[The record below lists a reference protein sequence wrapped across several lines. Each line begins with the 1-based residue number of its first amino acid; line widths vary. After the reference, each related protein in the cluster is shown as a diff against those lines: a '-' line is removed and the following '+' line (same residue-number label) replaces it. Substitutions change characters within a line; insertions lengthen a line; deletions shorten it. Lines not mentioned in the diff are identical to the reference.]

1 MSEMSVC
8 WQRRGGKLG
17 LASWLVVGGAIAL
30 ETNCA
35 VAQITP
41 DTTLPNNSRV
51 TPDGNTSII
60 EGGTQAGGNLF
71 HSFAQ
76 FSVPTGSSAHFNNA
90 ADVQNIISRV
100 TGGSVSNI
108 DGLISANGTANLF
121 LINPS
126 GIVFG
131 PNASLNIGGS
141 FVASTASSL
150 KFADGSQFSATP
162 AQSAPLL
169 TISVPIGLQ
178 YGANPGSIQ
187 VQGNGQ
193 GLRLTT
199 ELIDTTS
206 GLKVQPNQ
214 TLALV
219 GGDVSLEG
227 ATLKTPGGR
236 IELGS
241 VTGVGLVSLTPTS
254 KGFSLGYDQVQNFG
268 NIQLSQQAALD
279 SSGQGGGDI
288 QVWGKSVTLTNGS
301 QIEASTLGVEQG
313 GNLVVNAQDSVQL
326 IGISADKKFPSG
338 LFANAY
344 PSVTGA
350 AGNLTINTRELL
362 VRDGGQVSASTYGAG
377 NAGNV
382 TVRAD
387 SVQLIGASSID
398 PQSRSTLLSETYS
411 TGAAGNLTINTREL
425 LVQNGAYVGARTYSA
440 GNAGNLTVNANSV
453 QLTGNSPRGAASA
466 LIVTSEKPATGAG
479 GNLTI
484 NTSKLSLEDGAQ
496 VSTGTSSPLKGGD
509 LTVRADS
516 VQVIGTSTD
525 NVHSSLNT
533 NAFSTAT
540 GAAGNLTINTRE
552 LLVRDGG
559 QVSASSEGAGNAG
572 NITVRADSV
581 QLIGAS
587 SMNSSSANGNS
598 GDINIF
604 TGSLDVK
611 NGAQLNAATYGKG
624 DAGNVNINARDMIS
638 FDRGYVY
645 STVEEGAIGKGGDIR
660 ITTGDLSLTNGA
672 QLNAATYGKGDA
684 GNVNINARDMISFD
698 RGYVYSTVEE
708 GAIGKGGD
716 IRITTGDLSLTN
728 GAQLNATTYGKG
740 DGGSV
745 IIDARKSVSLD
756 GVFDGTLPSAVF
768 GGVGEGGEGKGGG
781 IHITTDELSV
791 TNGAQLQ
798 ASTGGIGDAGNMII
812 DARKSVSFD
821 GVIVGKFYTFNSYAA
836 SRVYDN
842 AQGKGG
848 NIHITTGEISLTN
861 GAQVFSDT
869 SGKGDAGNIQINAKN
884 SVSVSGTSLISGSS
898 SALFTFTNSTDK
910 GGNII
915 VDTSAFRTLDGGVL
929 NAQTFNDGDG
939 GSITV
944 RAKLVEV
951 LNGGQ
956 LLATSSGNGRAGK
969 ITVNA
974 AEMIVNGSDATYLD
988 RVEKFGIKVANA
1000 FGTKGV
1006 NNVNA
1011 DSGLFVRSESLGSAG
1026 DIEVTSPQIRLEN
1039 QGRFIAESASGN
1051 GGNITLG
1058 VGDLLLLRRGSL
1070 ISATAGTDK
1079 LGGNGGNITINVPNG
1094 FIVAAPKENSDI
1106 TANAFSGSGGRVT
1119 IDATGIFGM
1128 TPRSRE
1134 DLVRLLGANP
1144 DPQRLPTNDI
1154 TAISQTNPNL
1164 SGTVTVNTLGID
1176 PTQGL
1181 VSLPV
1186 IPVDTK
1192 VAQGCTASG
1201 TQAQSEFIITGRG
1214 GLPPNP
1220 GEPLSTDAVSVDLVT
1235 LPNKEA
1241 QHEERNSATQSQSH
1255 TREHSHKINFAN
1267 PPTQI
1272 VEAQGWIV
1280 NKNGDVELVA
1290 FAPTATPHNRR
1301 FNPASCQQE
1310 RK

>member
-8 WQRRGGKLG
+8 WQRRGWKLG

-51 TPDGNTSII
+51 TPSGNTSII

-108 DGLISANGTANLF
+108 DGLISASGTANLF

-193 GLRLTT
+193 GLRSTT

-236 IELGS
+236 IELAS

-268 NIQLSQQAALD
+268 NIQLSQQAAVD
-279 SSGQGGGDI
+279 SSGEGGGDI

-313 GNLVVNAQDSVQL
+313 SNLVVNAQDSVQL

-377 NAGNV
+377 NAGNI

-466 LIVTSEKPATGAG
+466 LIATSEKGATGAA

-484 NTSKLSLEDGAQ
+484 NISKLSLEDGAQ
-496 VSTGTSSPLKGGD
+496 VSAGTWGPLKGGN

-516 VQVIGTSTD
+516 VQVIGIGTSS
-525 NVHSSLNT
+525 VSSLNT

-552 LLVRDGG
+552 LLVQNGG
-559 QVSASSEGAGNAG
+559 EVSAIAYGVGNAG
-572 NITVRADSV
+572 NITVQADYV
-581 QLIGAS
+581 RLIGAS
-587 SMNSSSANGNS
+587 SMNSSSTNGNG

-611 NGAQLNAATYGKG
+611 NGAAFRINTYGKG

-645 STVEEGAIGKGGDIR
+645 STVEER
-660 ITTGDLSLTNGA
+660 
-672 QLNAATYGKGDA
+672 
-684 GNVNINARDMISFD
+684 
-698 RGYVYSTVEE
+698 
-708 GAIGKGGD
+708 AIGKGGD

-740 DGGSV
+740 DGGSMN
-745 IIDARKSVSLD
+745 IDARKSVSLD
-756 GVFDGTLPSAVF
+756 GVFDGRLPSAVF

-781 IHITTDELSV
+781 IHITTDEISV

-798 ASTGGIGDAGNMII
+798 ASTGGIGDAGNVII

-821 GVIVGKFYTFNSYAA
+821 GVIVGQFYTFNSYAG
-836 SRVYDN
+836 SRVYNN

-848 NIHITTGEISLTN
+848 NIHITTDELSLTN
-861 GAQVFSDT
+861 GAQVFADT
-869 SGKGDAGNIQINAKN
+869 SGKGNAGNIQINAKN

-915 VDTSAFRTLDGGVL
+915 VDTSAFRIFDGGVL
-929 NAQTFNDGDG
+929 NSQTFNDGDG

-974 AEMIVNGSDATYLD
+974 AEVIVNGSDRTFND

-1026 DIEVTSPQIRLEN
+1026 DIDVTSPQIRLDN

-1079 LGGNGGNITINVPNG
+1079 LGGNGGNISINVPNG

-1134 DLVRLLGANP
+1134 DLVRLLGTNP

-1154 TAISQTNPNL
+1154 TAISQTSPEFKRHRA
-1164 SGTVTVNTLGID
+1164 TVNTLGID

-1181 VSLPV
+1181 VNLPV

-1220 GEPLSTDAVSVDLVT
+1220 GDPLSTDAVSVNLVT
-1235 LPNKEA
+1235 LENPEA
-1241 QHEERNSATQSQSH
+1241 RHEERNRATQLQSH
-1255 TREHSHKINFAN
+1255 TREHPQKINSAN

-1272 VEAQGWIV
+1272 VEAQGWIID
-1280 NKNGDVELVA
+1280 KNGDVELVA